1 MATTK
6 KAAEAATGE
15 AQSLT
20 FNERVIALQN
30 ELKAPKSKY
39 NSFGKYAYRSC
50 EDILE
55 AVKPLLAK
63 HGLRLNISDQV
74 IYFGNGD
81 QGRFYVKATTTLTD
95 GESWLTSEG
104 WAREEE
110 TKKGMDGSQITGTAS
125 SYARK
130 YALNGLLLIDD
141 TKDAD
146 TDEYTKQ
153 TGGRGGKTSA
163 LDREAYEREIDEQPT
178 YTALQAWWRKNASS
192 IPEDIYSAL
201 LQRCQSRAEKFNAK
215 TQEG

>member
-50 EDILE
+50 EDIVE
-55 AVKPLLAK
+55 AVKPLCEK
-63 HGLRLNISDQV
+63 YGLMLHISDSIELV
-74 IYFGNGD
+74 GA
-81 QGRFYVKATTTLTD
+81 RFYVKAVAKLQDATNLSVTLAD
-95 GESWLTSEG
+95 VLTLSSVG
-104 WAREEE
+104 WAREDE

-146 TDEYTKQ
+146 TDEYAQQNGQAAKKVDYFAEISKFRDIADLEIWWNKNLDELKKQ
-153 TGGRGGKTSA
+153 DNYKEIFAFASQKGKE
-163 LDREAYEREIDEQPT
+163 L
-178 YTALQAWWRKNASS
+178 NA
-192 IPEDIYSAL
+192 
-201 LQRCQSRAEKFNAK
+201 Q
-215 TQEG
+215 